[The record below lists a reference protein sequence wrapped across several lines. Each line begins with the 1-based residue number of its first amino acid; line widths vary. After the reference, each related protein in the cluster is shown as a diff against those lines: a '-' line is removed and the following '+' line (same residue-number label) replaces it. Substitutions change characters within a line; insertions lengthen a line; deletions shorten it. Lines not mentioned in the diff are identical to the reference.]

1 MNQIEAREFVQKLLG
16 AESPL
21 SDDLIA
27 DCIEGAVIPDAAGRL
42 PTDDG
47 WQPTFDGWWAAA
59 DAALLADS
67 LQGDRL
73 TSVTSESTTMQVTAR
88 DWQATARLW
97 RARSVIGSGRVGSIE
112 LTDRTP
118 PYIATSEGL
127 RGSL

>member
-1 MNQIEAREFVQKLLG
+1 MNQVEALTFVQQLLG

-21 SDDLIA
+21 SDDLISG
-27 DCIEGAVIPDAAGRL
+27 CVEGAVIPDTAGRL

-47 WQPTFDGWWAAA
+47 WQPTYDGWWAAA
-59 DAALLADS
+59 DAALLAES

-73 TSVTSESTTMQVTAR
+73 TSVTSESTTMQVTPR

-118 PYIATSEGL
+118 YIPTSDGL
-127 RGSL
+127 WGSL

>member
-1 MNQIEAREFVQKLLG
+1 MNQNEARLFVQQLLG

-27 DCIEGAVIPDAAGRL
+27 SCVEGAVIPDTAGRL

-47 WQPTFDGWWAAA
+47 WQPTYDGWWAAA
-59 DAALLADS
+59 DAALLAES

-73 TSVTSESTTMQVTAR
+73 TSVTSESTTMQVAAR

-97 RARSVIGSGRVGSIE
+97 RSKSTIGNGLIGSIE

-118 PYIATSEGL
+118 YIPTSDGL
-127 RGSL
+127 WGSL